1 MGFLSVGTS
10 LLEGMAPTLI
20 GAAAGGLTS
29 TLTGNGL
36 SGLSQG
42 AMGGSNASLSGML
55 SANDAFN
62 TGLMGQ
68 EMGAQDQL
76 DLQAT
81 LFDEAMDQQS
91 ENMREINSLR
101 DAQMAQRKADD
112 GITKKF
118 IESIGG

>member
-1 MGFLSVGTS
+1 MGFLMPMLEAAAPSIVGS
-10 LLEGMAPTLI
+10 LAG
-20 GAAAGGLTS
+20 GAASSAL
-29 TLTGNGL
+29 GNGL
-36 SGLSQG
+36 SGLSEG

-55 SANDAFN
+55 SANSAFN

-81 LFDEAMDQQS
+81 MFDEAMDQQS

-118 IESIGG
+118 IESIGE

>member
-1 MGFLSVGTS
+1 MSFLIP
-10 LLEGMAPTLI
+10 MAEAALPSI
-20 GAAAGGLTS
+20 GGALAGGAVSSVL
-29 TLTGNGL
+29 GNGL
-36 SGLSQG
+36 SGMSEG

-55 SANDAFN
+55 SANSAFN

-91 ENMREINSLR
+91 EHRWTE
-101 DAQMAQRKADD
+101 A
-112 GITKKF
+112 
-118 IESIGG
+118 SIRLAALATT

>member
-1 MGFLSVGTS
+1 MSAGLN
-10 LLEGMAPTLI
+10 LLEGMAPTI
-20 GAAAGGLTS
+20 GGALLGGAIS
-29 TLTGNGL
+29 GMTGNGIS
-36 SGLSQG
+36 SGMTEG
-42 AMGGSNASLSGML
+42 AMGGSNASLASML

-81 LFDEAMDQQS
+81 AFDEAMDQQS

-118 IESIGG
+118 IESIGE

>member
-1 MGFLSVGTS
+1 MSSSMFLPI
-10 LLEGMAPTLI
+10 LESALPSI
-20 GAAAGGLTS
+20 AGGIAGGAMSMLS
-29 TLTGNGL
+29 GNGL
-36 SGLSQG
+36 NGAGEG
-42 AMGGSNASLSGML
+42 AMSGSNSSLSSL
-55 SANDAFN
+55 LAANDSFQ

-81 LFDEAMDQQS
+81 AFDEAMDQQS

-118 IESIGG
+118 IESIGE

>member
-1 MGFLSVGTS
+1 MSFVAP
-10 LLEGMAPTLI
+10 LLESALPSIAGSL
-20 GAAAGGLTS
+20 AGGAIS
-29 TLTGNGL
+29 SLTGSGL
-36 SGLSQG
+36 SGLSEG
-42 AMGGSNASLSGML
+42 AMSGSNASLSGML

-118 IESIGG
+118 IESIGQ

>member
-1 MGFLSVGTS
+1 MSFL
-10 LLEGMAPTLI
+10 LPMAEAALPTI
-20 GAAAGGLTS
+20 AGSIAGGAASSLMGGS
-29 TLTGNGL
+29 FS
-36 SGLSQG
+36 SGLSEG
-42 AMGGSNASLSGML
+42 AMSGSNSSLSGML

-68 EMGAQDQL
+68 EMQAQDQL

-81 LFDEAMDQQS
+81 MFDEAMDQQS

-118 IESIGG
+118 IQSISE

>member
-1 MGFLSVGTS
+1 MSASMFGSILEAAAPSVVGAVAGGATS
-10 LLEGMAPTLI
+10 L
-20 GAAAGGLTS
+20 
-29 TLTGNGL
+29 LTGNGL
-36 SGLSQG
+36 NGASEG
-42 AMGGSNASLSGML
+42 AMSGSNASLSSML

-68 EMGAQDQL
+68 EMQAQDQL

-81 LFDEAMDQQS
+81 AFDEAMDQQS

-118 IESIGG
+118 IESIGE